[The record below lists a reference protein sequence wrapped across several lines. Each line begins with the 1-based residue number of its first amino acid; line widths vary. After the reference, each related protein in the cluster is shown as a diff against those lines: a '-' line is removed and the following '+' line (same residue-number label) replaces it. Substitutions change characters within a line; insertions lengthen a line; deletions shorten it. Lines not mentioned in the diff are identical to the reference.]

1 MRSIVFYKLRN
12 LLVSTILLCPF
23 SAAFAVDDIRVGMTG
38 ALSGLSATL
47 GQQMK
52 VGLELGFSEVNSSG
66 GINGR
71 KIRLIALDDAYQP
84 LKAAANMRVL
94 IDQEKVLAVLGNT
107 GTPTVMLTVP
117 IANDNK
123 VLMLGAYTGAGV
135 LRDESNCCIYNY
147 RASYKQETALMIR
160 HILSKG
166 IKPNE
171 IAFFTQNDSYGDAG
185 YNGAIEKLKSVGFD
199 EGEQLLHVRYRR
211 NTVNVEQSVA
221 NILTADV
228 PPKAIIMVGSYAA
241 SSKFITILKAER
253 PNIKFYNIS
262 FTGSQPLLDS
272 LGESS
277 EGVFI
282 TEVVPSFEIETEL
295 IKGYKAALVKEK
307 IMDSNVISLEGYIV
321 AKIFIEILQS
331 IEGDINKQA
340 VLLATSQLERL
351 KLGTAIRGLSFSEG
365 NKQASQTVWL
375 NRIENGQFKQQDV
388 SKQ

>member
-1 MRSIVFYKLRN
+1 M
-12 LLVSTILLCPF
+12 
-23 SAAFAVDDIRVGMTG
+23 
-38 ALSGLSATL
+38 
-47 GQQMK
+47 
-52 VGLELGFSEVNSSG
+52 
-66 GINGR
+66 NG
-71 KIRLIALDDAYQP
+71 P
-84 LKAAANMRVL
+84 
-94 IDQEKVLAVLGNT
+94 
-107 GTPTVMLTVP
+107 
-117 IANDNK
+117 
-123 VLMLGAYTGAGV
+123 
-135 LRDESNCCIYNY
+135 
-147 RASYKQETALMIR
+147 QETALMIR